1 VLVFLVIHYHFMNDH
16 TGKGRYITAVYS
28 AGLLIVGV
36 IAVAI
41 VRSAISSDLR
51 GPTLY
56 APLYIFLTQLEACLA
71 VILGCISTLLTR
83 FSNTSPSITHN
94 RYFMWTPE
102 DDNPASESEEQLH
115 DSMSMPA
122 LTGTLHTTI
131 TGGIPAGPGSP
142 CALSRVGSVLRT
154 REVTVA
160 VEYEDVEKG
169 PRSPKPCWMTYDAEM
184 RSLSPK
190 PSWVK
195 EPI

>member
-1 VLVFLVIHYHFMNDH
+1 MNDH
-16 TGKGRYITAVYS
+16 IGKGRDIIAVYS

-36 IAVAI
+36 IAIAV
-41 VRSAISSDLR
+41 VRSAISSSLR

-71 VILGCISTLLTR
+71 VVLGCISTLLTPS
-83 FSNTSPSITHN
+83 SNTSSSTPHN
-94 RYFMWTPE
+94 QYFMWTPE

-131 TGGIPAGPGSP
+131 TGGLPAVLGSP

-160 VEYEDVEKG
+160 VEYEDIEKG
-169 PRSPKPCWMTYDAEM
+169 PQSPKPCWMTYDAEM
-184 RSLSPK
+184 RNLSPR
-190 PSWVK
+190 PS
-195 EPI
+195 